1 MGLSFFIM
9 LVIARQRSV
18 DAVMGQQLLGMASV
32 LCGYEVGFLEDAQP
46 TQRYIF
52 KVTDRGSNDIK
63 YPTHCPCPLGNRH
76 QALGNSKEGASISC
90 GLILPVACCLLPIA
104 SFISPNPSRSGNPGR
119 WC

>member
-52 KVTDRGSNDIK
+52 KVTDRGSNDVQNPSHHNPQSCVGAGLNPA
-63 YPTHCPCPLGNRH
+63 PT
-76 QALGNSKEGASISC
+76 
-90 GLILPVACCLLPIA
+90 
-104 SFISPNPSRSGNPGR
+104 SPNPSRSGNPGR
-119 WC
+119 WCVVRPWR

>member
-32 LCGYEVGFLEDAQP
+32 LRGYEVGFLEDAQP

-63 YPTHCPCPLGNRH
+63 YPSHPQHPSLRGWRMEDRE
-76 QALGNSKEGASISC
+76 SRSS
-90 GLILPVACCLLPIA
+90 LLYHL
-104 SFISPNPSRSGNPGR
+104 SSLLTSPNPSRSGNPGR
-119 WC
+119 WCVVRPWR